1 MTPIALRLES
11 TLALR
16 LREEVRARTAYATA
30 TRVQGQTAVLLAQAR
45 AKCERVRA
53 ALASQRGAGRERTLL
68 NALQHQQAQCT
79 ALGTRLAAVERE
91 RTARRSDWIDAR
103 RRREALPSVAENC
116 GG

>member
-16 LREEVRARTAYATA
+16 LREEVRARTAYAAA
-30 TRVQGQTAVLLAQAR
+30 TRVQGQTAMLLAQAR

-53 ALASQRGAGRERTLL
+53 AFASQRGATRQHPLL

-79 ALGTRLAAVERE
+79 ALGTRLAGVERE
-91 RTARRSDWIDAR
+91 RAARRGDWIAAR
-103 RRREALPSVAENC
+103 RRRETLSPVSENR

>member
-1 MTPIALRLES
+1 MTPIALCLES

-16 LREEVRARTAYATA
+16 LREEVRARTAYAAA

-53 ALASQRGAGRERTLL
+53 AIASQRSAGRQHTLL
-68 NALQHQQAQCT
+68 KALQHQQAQCT
-79 ALGTRLAAVERE
+79 ALGSRLAAVERE
-91 RTARRSDWIDAR
+91 RAARRSDWIDAR
-103 RRREALPSVAENC
+103 RRREALPHVAENH